1 MFSVRKIVAF
11 SSVSIFIRHGPL
23 VGLVIMIIL
32 IFEIGYAP
40 ALAGMAFLFVLFPC
54 QNYFAAEIG
63 KIRRRMI
70 KFTDER
76 VKLINESL
84 QAIRVIKL
92 YAWEKPIESRVNAVR
107 EKETQF
113 LRKYLDASARLRE
126 LMFSAQPVAALVI
139 VTVAAYGIDKPLDIV
154 QIFRVLAFLNITRLP
169 LNLLGQ
175 ALKNSTDGLVSI
187 NRLNNFLLQRTLPI
201 NQERVKVEN
210 PTISLSNASF
220 SWQDQVSMSSKSSD
234 ASLQSMENDSSAE
247 YFRLEKVTFKT
258 SQSNE
263 LIAIVGPVGSGKS
276 SLISSILGEMVKID
290 GESRVAGTISYCSQT
305 PWIQNLTLQQNVLFE
320 IQEKDLTDEQL
331 VKYFEST
338 EAAALRPDIKI
349 LPAGDKTEIGER
361 GINLSGGQKARVSLA
376 RAFFAS
382 YRSQI
387 YLLDDPFSAVDGNT
401 GNLIFQKGI
410 VRLLKDKLRIIA
422 LNSHMH
428 LLKYFD
434 RIVVLEGGR
443 IVADGSFDSLFQNFP
458 ELMGR
463 ITGLS
468 YLNKDSMNEKEAV
481 KIEFTNQVNMSTD
494 KENHDKPIT
503 LETPVLEASTT
514 TAYESET
521 SGTKSQKSRVQLAA
535 FDIEQDPASDM
546 EEKLNQESANSPKA
560 TKKLVEQ
567 EKMDAGISTIVAYL
581 KYFSASLVSVNS
593 IQSHPF
599 YSEDKTTNFYSTQ
612 LLIFGFFSGILLLIL
627 FSTTQFFRIAVDYCI
642 AKFSESFGHYG
653 NYWQRMYYCS
663 FGLLFF
669 FLLLRSVYLNVFAVR
684 SSSVLHASVLRRVL
698 SAPITTFFDTHTV
711 GAILNRFSKD
721 METVEVSIP
730 EFMLQLLIN
739 WFQVFSVFGLCI
751 WASPWF
757 VIILIPL
764 GFGFFK
770 VYTFFSCSSRDLKRL
785 ESVSR
790 SPIYTSLS
798 ETLTGLETIRA
809 YGDNERF
816 LSTHMKRMQRNQNF
830 MYHLYLCS
838 SWMTIRLEV
847 STSTILT
854 AVALLSVCLRESVS
868 PISLGL
874 ALSYGLQLTALFQR
888 CVQLVIEIQTYMTS
902 TERVLEF
909 LEKPQE
915 INCHSTASNSLGQI
929 QLQRKAEAPISS
941 KIGSAEDVGDSNYW
955 PRSGEIELRNVWMQ
969 YRDNP
974 PVLKGLTAH
983 IKSGERIGVCG
994 RTGAGKVFGVVMPF
1008 ETELTI
1014 FFFSLYHFC
1023 FS

>member
-1 MFSVRKIVAF
+1 
-11 SSVSIFIRHGPL
+11 
-23 VGLVIMIIL
+23 MIIL

-40 ALAGMAFLFVLFPC
+40 ALVGMAFLFVLFPC
-54 QNYFAAEIG
+54 QNYFASEIG
-63 KIRRRMI
+63 KIRRQMI

-92 YAWEKPIESRVNAVR
+92 YAWEKPIENRVNSVR
-107 EKETQF
+107 EKETTF

-139 VTVAAYGIDKPLDIV
+139 VTVAAYGIDKPLNIV

-175 ALKNSTDGLVSI
+175 ALKNGSDGLVSI
-187 NRLNNFLLQRTLPI
+187 NRLNAFLLQRTLPI
-201 NQERVKVEN
+201 NAERVQVEN
-210 PTISLSNASF
+210 PSIHLSDATF
-220 SWQDQVSMSSKSSD
+220 SWQDQVLTSSKSHDHNIAEASPTSD
-234 ASLQSMENDSSAE
+234 DKESTLD
-247 YFRLEKVTFKT
+247 YFRLQNISFSNSKP
-258 SQSNE
+258 NE

-276 SLISSILGEMVKID
+276 SLISSILGEMVKVS
-290 GESRVAGTISYCSQT
+290 GQCRVAGTISYCSQT

-320 IQEKDLTDEQL
+320 IQEKDMNEEQL
-331 VKYFEST
+331 NKYYEAT

-376 RAFFAS
+376 RAFFAN

-401 GNLIFQKGI
+401 GNTIFQKGI
-410 VRLLKDKLRIIA
+410 MQLLKNKLRIIA

-434 RIVVLEGGR
+434 RILVLEEGR
-443 IVADGSFDSLFQNFP
+443 IVADGSFDVLFQANP
-458 ELMGR
+458 ELMTR

-468 YLNKDSMNEKEAV
+468 YTAKDAAAEGDIKVEVAEVAGTPAEHSEANTISNQMNTMEIHQPTEVPTIEGSNIEVINQGESDANKADV
-481 KIEFTNQVNMSTD
+481 KVI
-494 KENHDKPIT
+494 P
-503 LETPVLEASTT
+503 
-514 TAYESET
+514 
-521 SGTKSQKSRVQLAA
+521 
-535 FDIEQDPASDM
+535 FDIEQGPSSSSTPSQIISSTLNN
-546 EEKLNQESANSPKA
+546 EGKEKSSTNNIV
-560 TKKLVEQ
+560 KKLVQQ
-567 EKMDAGISTIVAYL
+567 EKVDSGINTMVAYL

-593 IQSHPF
+593 IQRHPF
-599 YSEDKTTNFYSTQ
+599 YSGEKTTNFYSTQ
-612 LLIFGFFSGILLLIL
+612 LLVFGFFSGLLLLIL
-627 FSTTQFFRIAVDYCI
+627 FSSTQFFRIAVDYCI
-642 AKFSESFGHYG
+642 VKFSENFGHYG
-653 NYWQRMYYCS
+653 NYWQRMYYSS
-663 FGLLFF
+663 FGFLLF
-669 FLLLRSVYLNVFAVR
+669 FLLLRSVYLNFFAVR

-721 METVEVSIP
+721 METVEVNIP

-764 GFGFFK
+764 ALGFYR
-770 VYTFFSCSSRDLKRL
+770 VYSYFSGSSRDLKRL

-790 SPIYTSLS
+790 SPIYASLS

-809 YGDNERF
+809 YGDHHRF
-816 LSTHMKRMQRNQNF
+816 LQTHMKRMQRNQNF

-838 SWMTIRLEV
+838 SWMTIRLEF
-847 STSTILT
+847 STSMILT
-854 AVALLSVCLRESVS
+854 SVSLLSVCLRESVS

-902 TERVLEF
+902 TERVLEY
-909 LEKPQE
+909 LDKPQE
-915 INCHSTASNSLGQI
+915 VNVYPNKEYSLQKIQFQRQQEERQKQEQQQLTTGVSEST
-929 QLQRKAEAPISS
+929 
-941 KIGSAEDVGDSNYW
+941 VYW

-974 PVLKGLTAH
+974 PVLKGLAAH

-994 RTGAGKVFGVVMPF
+994 RTGAGKVS
-1008 ETELTI
+1008 L
-1014 FFFSLYHFC
+1014 FFYFSGQSQITF
-1023 FS
+1023 